1 MTREIVPISE
11 RRIVGGPTD
20 QMMRI
25 YPLRHP
31 WARDMWKLM
40 LKNTWTINEV
50 DFSRDIKDYK
60 ALTPAEKQMYDRALA
75 FLSNLDGIQFNNL
88 TLNIGRYIT
97 SPEVSMLI
105 ARQAFEEANH
115 VDAYEGQIEAVCDDP
130 QAIYEMFAVDDV
142 LGDKN
147 EFILRQSQ
155 ILGDDFSEENFALA
169 VVANILL
176 EGVYFH
182 SGFLPFYVLARN
194 GKMLGSADNIRFIQ
208 RDESTHRELFMLI
221 WETLKDEMPHVFTE
235 SFYAKVRELIEVSV
249 NLEVTWG
256 KYIISGGVLGL
267 TDVII
272 EGHIKTL
279 ADEVAVK
286 LGISSIYNVTNP
298 VPWFKD
304 FSNINGEESNFF
316 ESKVKAYSVGG
327 MDW

>member
-1 MTREIVPISE
+1 MARHVVPINE
-11 RRIVGGPTD
+11 RRIAGGPTD
-20 QMMRI
+20 QMMRLF
-25 YPLRHP
+25 PLRHP
-31 WARDMWKLM
+31 WARDLWKIM
-40 LKNTWTINEV
+40 RNNDWTVNEV

-60 ALTPAEKQMYDRALA
+60 TLTQAEKTMYDRALA

-105 ARQAFEEANH
+105 ARQAYEEANH

-155 ILGDDFSEENFALA
+155 LLGDEYSDENFCLA

-194 GKMLGSADNIRFIQ
+194 GKMLGSADNVRYIQ
-208 RDESTHRELFMLI
+208 RDETTHTYLFWNI
-221 WETLKDEMPHVFTE
+221 WQTCKVEMPHVFTPE
-235 SFYAKVRELIEVSV
+235 FFAKVIELIKVSV
-249 NLEVTWG
+249 ELEVTWG
-256 KYIISGGVLGL
+256 KYIINGGVLGISG
-267 TDVII
+267 DMV

-279 ADEVAVK
+279 ADDVAVK
-286 LGISSIYNVTNP
+286 LGLESIYNVANP
-298 VPWFKD
+298 VPWFKT
-304 FSNINGEESNFF
+304 FSSINGEEQNFF
-316 ESKVKAYSVGG
+316 EGKVKAYAKSGLE
-327 MDW
+327 W